1 MTKTIYIAGP
11 MRGLP
16 ENNCPRFNKWAEALR
31 IDGWTVRNPVEIGEE
46 FCAELGHPGDAK
58 FLDDNI
64 DALMERERLVA
75 CSCDALFLLSGWE
88 RSSGAR
94 GELREFLE
102 TAGEIYTESV
112 NLPPPLTQFH
122 SPTAGRA

>member
-16 ENNCPRFNKWAEALR
+16 ENNYPRFNKWAEALR

-58 FLDDNI
+58 FLADNI

-75 CSCDALFLLSGWE
+75 SSCDALLLLSGWE
-88 RSSGAR
+88 QSSGAR
-94 GELREFLE
+94 GELREFLG
-102 TAGEIYTESV
+102 TCGEIYNEAV
-112 NLPPPLTQFH
+112 NLPPPLAQFH
-122 SPTAGRA
+122 SPED